1 MKRHVRR
8 PKLIAILTGTVIGSF
23 VGGTALTGCNVLRPS
38 SKSPEYDSAK
48 RDIESYMDQDG
59 NYVRPEGLKGEKKK
73 SSSAFSEMLGL
84 GEKPADKAGARE
96 AYLEGDKLFESAK
109 NSEGDERFKLFEQA
123 AKKYK
128 SAAKLWKS
136 SAMEQDAL
144 FMAGESYFFADKLPA
159 AEDMYVR
166 LIKDYPRTKFLDKT
180 DQRRMEIALFY
191 LRYDAADPQAFYEL
205 NFTDRRRPWNDT
217 RRNGVRVLDKMRMD
231 NPTGRQADDATMELA
246 NEAFRREN
254 YLEAREKFED
264 LRVTYPDSP
273 HQFEAHFLGLK
284 SAIETYQGAQYASEP
299 LDEAEK
305 LIKKLLKQFPNE
317 SKEHREYIDRAYAE
331 IRYKKAERLHDQAAY
346 RIARGENNAAK
357 VYLDQIL
364 VEFSDTPFADQAK
377 ASLAKIA
384 PLPGEPTRHFQWLAE
399 IFPESSRTRPLLEA
413 KGDVK

>member
-1 MKRHVRR
+1 VRR